1 MSSVTSLLLAIIAQ
15 LLGYQNYSMEISIA
29 NIQQVFAPMIFVIQK
44 KNSSREILKFHFL
57 NFQVLRIW
65 LFLTNMCNG

>member
-1 MSSVTSLLLAIIAQ
+1 MN
-15 LLGYQNYSMEISIA
+15 YYSMEISIA
-29 NIQQVFAPMIFVIQK
+29 NIQQVFAPMILVIQKKK

-65 LFLTNMCNG
+65 MLLTNMCNG